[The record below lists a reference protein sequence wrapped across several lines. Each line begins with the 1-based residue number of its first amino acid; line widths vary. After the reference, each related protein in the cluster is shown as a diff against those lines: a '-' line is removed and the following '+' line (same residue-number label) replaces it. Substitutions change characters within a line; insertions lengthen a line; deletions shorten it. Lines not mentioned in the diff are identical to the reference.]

1 MKWILSHIN
10 PVTSNGDPTFVEM
23 NNVIHMDE
31 KWFYLNPD
39 KRRFYLLPSEED
51 PYRPIH
57 STSFKLK
64 AMFMGLI
71 GKPLYD
77 TDGGL
82 LHDGKYGMFP
92 FTVKQLAKKSSKNR
106 VAGTWETK
114 AIQNVNREVIK
125 DMLVANVIP
134 AIISKWPDSQP
145 KHIVIQW
152 DNARPHQV
160 PTDAEF
166 MAATTAHGFNIQF
179 VFQPPQSPDLNS
191 FPNNLDELVTKVQ
204 ESYEAFN
211 PQVNKYIWLS
221 LQKCMIEIL
230 KVQGGNKYK
239 IPHMNKKKLENL
251 GELPNHVPVQKE
263 LVLEAVEYLDTMF
276 RPVDEGTEQGTEEFK
291 VDAD

>member
-1 MKWILSHIN
+1 
-10 PVTSNGDPTFVEM
+10 
-23 NNVIHMDE
+23 
-31 KWFYLNPD
+31 
-39 KRRFYLLPSEED
+39 
-51 PYRPIH
+51 
-57 STSFKLK
+57 
-64 AMFMGLI
+64 MFMGLI

-82 LHDGKYGMFP
+82 LHDRKYGIFP

-106 VAGTWETK
+106 VARTWETK
-114 AIQNVNREVIK
+114 AIHNVNRKVIR

-145 KHIVIQW
+145 KNIVIQW

-179 VFQPPQSPDLNS
+179 S
-191 FPNNLDELVTKVQ
+191 FPSNLDELVTKVQ

-239 IPHMNKKKLENL
+239 LPHINKKKLKNL
-251 GELPNHVPVQKE
+251 GELPNNVPVQKE
-263 LVLEAVEYLDTMF
+263 LVLEAVEYLNTMF
-276 RPVDEGTEQGTEEFK
+276 RPVNEGTEQGTEEFE